1 MFATD
6 AASERA
12 ANTHKAFDAC
22 TVASSQAAAQ
32 EGLLLS
38 SSWVLQARPWP
49 HVLVLVEQPG
59 RCGGAI
65 REAVHGSRDELMFDD
80 AGYRMELSTTFDV
93 SCLAW
98 LLPVTTASARRS
110 THVWCS

>member
-12 ANTHKAFDAC
+12 ANTREAFNAC

-32 EGLLLS
+32 EALLLS

-49 HVLVLVEQPG
+49 HELVLVSKQD
-59 RCGGAI
+59 
-65 REAVHGSRDELMFDD
+65 DEV
-80 AGYRMELSTTFDV
+80 V
-93 SCLAW
+93 SFERPC
-98 LLPVTTASARRS
+98 TAS
-110 THVWCS
+110 